1 MTPPRDQL
9 VEQLIKNQTLKCYLL
24 IYGWTDWDE
33 TLGVYRVD
41 LEIMQRHIFDF
52 RSEVQ
57 TGSEPSPY
65 DIGII
70 SARNFT

>member
-1 MTPPRDQL
+1 MAVILGGTF
-9 VEQLIKNQTLKCYLL
+9 KNL
-24 IYGWTDWDE
+24 GNPTDWDE

-41 LEIMQRHIFDF
+41 PEIMQRHIFDF

-57 TGSEPSPY
+57 AGSGPSSY